1 MKTPLVSICC
11 LCYNHEKF
19 IRQCI
24 EGFLI
29 QKVNFDIE
37 IIINDDA
44 SQDDS
49 VRIITEY
56 QSKYPNLFVCV
67 FQKENQ
73 YSKGVN
79 LLSLIFSK
87 ARGKYIAYCEGDD
100 YWTDPLKL
108 QKQVDFLEN
117 NQEYIMCSH
126 SFLYLDNGS
135 QKLSYYYNNE
145 FKNDIKYDLNYYISY
160 KLWLTQIMT
169 MLYRKEGLD
178 PDLLSRYSNAK
189 DVTICYCLLKN
200 GSGYFMNENMSVYR
214 RHSQGVW
221 SGLDSGKQK
230 ISEINA
236 ILGIYLIERDNV
248 AAQYLL
254 NCLNRT
260 GYWGVL
266 NVMRNAPLLCK
277 IIKIIHKHYGLN
289 TAFNVL
295 KRACIL

>member
-1 MKTPLVSICC
+1 MECGKI
-11 LCYNHEKF
+11 N
-19 IRQCI
+19 RQ
-24 EGFLI
+24 
-29 QKVNFDIE
+29 
-37 IIINDDA
+37 
-44 SQDDS
+44 
-49 VRIITEY
+49 
-56 QSKYPNLFVCV
+56 
-67 FQKENQ
+67 
-73 YSKGVN
+73 KG
-79 LLSLIFSK
+79 
-87 ARGKYIAYCEGDD
+87 GGYI
-100 YWTDPLKL
+100 
-108 QKQVDFLEN
+108 
-117 NQEYIMCSH
+117 
-126 SFLYLDNGS
+126 
-135 QKLSYYYNNE
+135 
-145 FKNDIKYDLNYYISY
+145 
-160 KLWLTQIMT
+160 
-169 MLYRKEGLD
+169 
-178 PDLLSRYSNAK
+178 
-189 DVTICYCLLKN
+189 
-200 GSGYFMNENMSVYR
+200 MNENMSVYR

>member
-108 QKQVDFLEN
+108 QKQV
-117 NQEYIMCSH
+117 QH
-126 SFLYLDNGS
+126 
-135 QKLSYYYNNE
+135 
-145 FKNDIKYDLNYYISY
+145 
-160 KLWLTQIMT
+160 
-169 MLYRKEGLD
+169 
-178 PDLLSRYSNAK
+178 
-189 DVTICYCLLKN
+189 
-200 GSGYFMNENMSVYR
+200 
-214 RHSQGVW
+214 
-221 SGLDSGKQK
+221 
-230 ISEINA
+230 
-236 ILGIYLIERDNV
+236 
-248 AAQYLL
+248 QYLQFLQAIFERQGFLHQLRFQL
-254 NCLNRT
+254 NHWNR
-260 GYWGVL
+260 
-266 NVMRNAPLLCK
+266 K
-277 IIKIIHKHYGLN
+277 
-289 TAFNVL
+289 
-295 KRACIL
+295 